1 MLHDCPAVAQA
12 SAAVSGLRSS
22 VSRVQICTA
31 ARIYDGGRQMSSH
44 WQTPWGGRV
53 MLWLSVG
60 RNLDG
65 LWVGSYF
72 QTNAEGAL
80 RRVEA
85 ALRLIKSNDRR
96 RYDRMIHDLD
106 RVWVRLLTTGAA
118 QFDPSLRACLL
129 DERFL
134 LAETTDPELIAAMI
148 VHEATHARLWRC
160 GIRYD
165 GDRRRRIE
173 AICFRRELAFARR
186 LPNGQSAREAAED
199 ALAMGPSYWT
209 NVASQD
215 REVEGSI
222 QVLRHLEPN
231 WLARLVL
238 AVHNWRTSRPRR
250 VKRNGE
256 RG

>member
-1 MLHDCPAVAQA
+1 MA
-12 SAAVSGLRSS
+12 
-22 VSRVQICTA
+22 
-31 ARIYDGGRQMSSH
+31 GRQEVSH
-44 WQTPWGGRV
+44 GPTLFSDRV

-60 RNLDG
+60 RTVDG

-72 QTNAEGAL
+72 QTNAELAL

-85 ALRLIKSNDRR
+85 ALRLIKASDRR
-96 RYDRMIHDLD
+96 RYDRVIRDLD

-129 DERFL
+129 DERFV
-134 LAETTDPELIAAMI
+134 LAETTDPVLIATMI

-165 GDRRRRIE
+165 EDQRQRVE

-186 LPNGQSAREAAED
+186 LPNGQSAREAAKD
-199 ALAMGPSYWT
+199 ALAISPSYWT

-222 QVLRHLEPN
+222 QVLRHLGSN
-231 WLARLVL
+231 WLARLFL
-238 AVHNWRTSRPRR
+238 AVHNWRASMPGRDRR
-250 VKRNGE
+250 NRE